1 MKNLSF
7 GILLAPYRIDF
18 YNYLSEHFNC
28 KIYFQMKGF
37 KGQLFS
43 TEELE
48 QKCTYKPLYLETIKI
63 GKRHII
69 KHLPSLIKDNQ
80 PNVVIVPEFSLSTLQ
95 VILYRFITRKRFK
108 IVSLCDDSYNIL
120 KGNGFSRLHHLTRK
134 IIVPFLDNLILVD
147 TNVVKWY
154 QTYYCK
160 GIWMP
165 IIRNEKKCLPYYA
178 TLKGKAL
185 QLKLQYQN
193 KIVLLFVGRL
203 IDVKNLPL
211 LLQAYKQL
219 GNAYKL
225 IIIGNGEYMAE
236 LQESAS
242 KENLDIDFLGKKEN
256 NELFVWYQV
265 ADIFILPSYREA
277 FGAVTN
283 EALLAGCKC
292 VISKNAGSSCL
303 IKEGVNGYTFNPYS
317 VDDLVE
323 CIKKT
328 TALLSE
334 NRESQMPVTFTEC
347 MDNMIHKLNQL

>member
-1 MKNLSF
+1 
-7 GILLAPYRIDF
+7 
-18 YNYLSEHFNC
+18 
-28 KIYFQMKGF
+28 
-37 KGQLFS
+37 
-43 TEELE
+43 
-48 QKCTYKPLYLETIKI
+48 
-63 GKRHII
+63 
-69 KHLPSLIKDNQ
+69 
-80 PNVVIVPEFSLSTLQ
+80 
-95 VILYRFITRKRFK
+95 
-108 IVSLCDDSYNIL
+108 
-120 KGNGFSRLHHLTRK
+120 
-134 IIVPFLDNLILVD
+134 
-147 TNVVKWY
+147 
-154 QTYYCK
+154 
-160 GIWMP
+160 MP